1 MCVPGVVD
9 EIFIAT
15 MNNRKRA
22 YLWMKFYVFLFPSL
36 KWNKYFTTPGFS
48 FYSSYAVQWIFLF
61 LCFLF
66 LGGNW
71 FLFFACSFFLYSFQ
85 NWIKKTKKKC
95 YICDIIVSI
104 PAFHLCTFDLFFFFL
119 LYPSI
124 QEVISCAK
132 QKKNKSRSKSLFYYV
147 PGQQYFIHSRL
158 KRGGC
163 WKIGHNIYK
172 KGGFCVWGK
181 GFGKSILK
189 KTFHSIFYNFFLIHL
204 LHYR

>member
-104 PAFHLCTFDLFFFFL
+104 PAFHLCTFDLFFFSFCCIQASKR
-119 LYPSI
+119 LYLVPNKKKIKVEANLFFIMSLVSNISFI
-124 QEVISCAK
+124 QD
-132 QKKNKSRSKSLFYYV
+132 
-147 PGQQYFIHSRL
+147 
-158 KRGGC
+158 
-163 WKIGHNIYK
+163 WKEGDAEK
-172 KGGFCVWGK
+172 
-181 GFGKSILK
+181 
-189 KTFHSIFYNFFLIHL
+189 
-204 LHYR
+204 